1 MTIEPT
7 DCMTCL
13 CHPRHDN
20 CRAVVE
26 QTGIRVFGMIHVISG
41 WFDHKRVWYGLTLC
55 RLKVLA
61 NGGTVPP

>member
-13 CHPRHDN
+13 CNRRHDN

-26 QTGIRVFGMIHVISG
+26 QTGVRVHGMIHVVSG
-41 WFDHKRVWYGLTLC
+41 WVQYRHAQYGLTLC
-55 RLKVLA
+55 GLEISTDDDSRDD
-61 NGGTVPP
+61 